1 MFHYQASPDS
11 QKLLV
16 NPAEKAPS
24 LPTHPTELDLFRT
37 TVCKEVSLQGHS
49 TVSHLPIL
57 IRGLIY
63 GFKSLL
69 RGSLS
74 SISATVQLPAE
85 RKAHPRGARTNT
97 ACVPMWP
104 DSYLSEQMNRLED
117 SGRKKGG
124 EKALPPE
131 ENKATNG

>member
-1 MFHYQASPDS
+1 MFHYQASRDS

-49 TVSHLPIL
+49 TVSHLPI

-63 GFKSLL
+63 GFNSLL
-69 RGSLS
+69 RGSLF
-74 SISATVQLPAE
+74 SISVTVQLPAE
-85 RKAHPRGARTNT
+85 RKTHPRGARPNT
-97 ACVPMWP
+97 ACVPMWL

-117 SGRKKGG
+117 SGREKGG
-124 EKALPPE
+124 EKALIPE